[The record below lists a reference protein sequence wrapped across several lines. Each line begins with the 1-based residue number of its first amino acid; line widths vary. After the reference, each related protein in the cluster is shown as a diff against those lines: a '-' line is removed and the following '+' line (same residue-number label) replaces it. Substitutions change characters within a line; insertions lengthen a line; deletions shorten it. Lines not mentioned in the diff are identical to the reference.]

1 MTLMV
6 HLIPVNMKMTVSQ
19 LSTIYVQEV
28 VQLHGLPSSIICNQD
43 FKFMLKW
50 WHELHRIMGTK
61 LLMSTSFHPQMDGAT
76 ERANRSIGQ
85 MFWALI
91 KPDQKK
97 WVEKSPLI
105 EFAINASIG
114 NTTGHRVRVV
124 C

>member
-91 KPDQKK
+91 KPDQKN
-97 WVEKSPLI
+97 WEQT
-105 EFAINASIG
+105 F
-114 NTTGHRVRVV
+114 
-124 C
+124 